1 MRECMR
7 VCVCWCV
14 CVCVCAS
21 VRESSNA
28 IHFKRMCDLCMMI
41 IYGRDRVR
49 VIGGRAIV

>member
-1 MRECMR
+1 MHACM
-7 VCVCWCV
+7 CVLV
-14 CVCVCAS
+14 YVRVCVCAS

-28 IHFKRMCDLCMMI
+28 IHFKRMCDLCMI